1 MVVVNNDVDEARRAT
16 IEDEKKIVKDV
27 VSGISETAGFLVVP
41 WIFIKVEDNGSTKD
55 TASVGKQAR
64 IFLIGVEGNVDNVF
78 RTGVENPIVVAPLII
93 VEVVL
98 NTMANPTLLK
108 DLSKNLDFRK
118 TVVPDSEADNV
129 RGSNIGIGISF

>member
-1 MVVVNNDVDEARRAT
+1 M
-16 IEDEKKIVKDV
+16 
-27 VSGISETAGFLVVP
+27 
-41 WIFIKVEDNGSTKD
+41 
-55 TASVGKQAR
+55 GKQAR